1 MATIKDIANMCN
13 CSPTTVSFIMNNHP
27 LAEFIA
33 DSTKERVL
41 RAVEEMGYIPNTY
54 ARMLRNKN
62 PRTVGI
68 VSFDINDPYCIAVL
82 RGIEECLNERNFFY
96 QLADVRNDLELLHR
110 FLQDAKSR
118 YIDGIIGIFNSLTI
132 DPGELKS
139 YFAKELTLVSIGR
152 VIPEL
157 KISSVMLDN
166 PLGARLG
173 VEHLHAL
180 GHRDIAFLIGP
191 RETEDS
197 RTRFDGIVKACR
209 ELGVPVDDNLVETIT
224 DLPATY
230 ESGAAAI
237 GRLLDRG
244 ARMTAVFCY
253 DDMTAYGVILELS
266 RRGLRVP
273 EDISVVGFDDL
284 WPSAMY
290 NPPLTTIRQPMN
302 KMGVAGAEM
311 IVNILAKPPKER
323 PQLRH
328 TIVMEPELVIRG
340 TTTTPPAAAKKP
352 ARKKGRRQAA
362 AIS

>member
-1 MATIKDIANMCN
+1 
-13 CSPTTVSFIMNNHP
+13 MNNHP
-27 LAEFIA
+27 LSEFIA

-41 RAVEEMGYIPNTY
+41 AAVEEMGYIPNTY

-82 RGIEECLNERNFFY
+82 RGIEGCLNEKNFFY
-96 QLADVRNDLELLHR
+96 QLADVRNDLDLLHR

-132 DPGELKS
+132 DPGELKG
-139 YFAKELTLVSIGR
+139 YFGKELTLVSIGR

-157 KISSVMLDN
+157 RISSVTLDN
-166 PLGARLG
+166 LAGARLG
-173 VEHLHAL
+173 VEHLHSL
-180 GHRDIAFLIGP
+180 GHREVAFLIGP
-191 RETEDS
+191 KETEDS
-197 RTRFDGIVKACR
+197 RTRFDGIARSCR
-209 ELGVPVDDNLVETIT
+209 EFGITVRDELVEAIT

-230 ESGAAAI
+230 ESGASAI
-237 GRLLDRG
+237 GRVLDRG
-244 ARMTAVFCY
+244 GEMSAVFCY

-266 RRGLRVP
+266 RRGYNVP
-273 EDISVVGFDDL
+273 GDVSVVGFDDL

-311 IVNILAKPPKER
+311 IVNILAKPVKER

-328 TIVMEPELVIRG
+328 TIVMQPELVVRDTTAPAPRAGKPGRRKGRG
-340 TTTTPPAAAKKP
+340 R
-352 ARKKGRRQAA
+352 ARKTLAG
-362 AIS
+362 S